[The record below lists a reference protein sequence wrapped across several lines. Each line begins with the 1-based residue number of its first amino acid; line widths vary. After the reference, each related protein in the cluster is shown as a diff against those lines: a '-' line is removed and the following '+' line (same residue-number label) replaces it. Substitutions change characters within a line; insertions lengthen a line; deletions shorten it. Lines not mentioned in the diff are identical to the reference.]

1 MKRLVILGGGESGVG
16 TAILAK
22 QKGWSVFLSDRGAL
36 KPQYRDILSHQNID
50 YEEGS
55 HDEARILA
63 ADCIMKSPGI
73 PDKADI
79 IKKAREKQI
88 PIISEIE
95 FASQY
100 TQSTIVAITG
110 SNGKTTTTLLT
121 HHIFKQA
128 GLEVGL
134 GGNIGNQQLSV
145 RRYRAFRT
153 SYSRAAQH
161 HPRPFRQVRL

>member
-36 KPQYRDILSHQNID
+36 KPQYRDTLSREGID

-73 PDKADI
+73 PDTA
-79 IKKAREKQI
+79 
-88 PIISEIE
+88 PIIVKLHAQGTPVI
-95 FASQY
+95 A
-100 TQSTIVAITG
+100 
-110 SNGKTTTTLLT
+110 
-121 HHIFKQA
+121 
-128 GLEVGL
+128 
-134 GGNIGNQQLSV
+134 NIPKAPL
-145 RRYRAFRT
+145 
-153 SYSRAAQH
+153 
-161 HPRPFRQVRL
+161 